1 MTIDQLRKTGC
12 ILMECIS
19 GSRAYNLDTASSD
32 TDIKGVFYLPKDQ
45 YFGLEYIPQISNDT
59 NDIVF
64 YELGRYVELL
74 LKNNPNILEL
84 LATPTNCILYKN
96 PILDVLTQEMFLS
109 KLCKDTFANYAIS
122 QIKKARGLKKKIN
135 NPMDEKR
142 KTLLDFCFVIH
153 DNGSVPVT
161 KWLDA
166 NGFNQ
171 EMCGLSKI
179 PNTKGIYALYYDK
192 NNLFSYKGIIS
203 DELSNDVSLS
213 SIPKDEIPR
222 SYLFC
227 NLESYSVYCKEYREY
242 WDWIEKRNDTRYQN
256 NLAHGKNYD
265 SKNMVHTIR
274 LLQMANEIIADQK
287 INVWRSNRDELLPIK
302 SGEMEFQALM
312 DLGDILMNK
321 IDQNFSNCL
330 LPEAPDHK
338 LVERLLVEIRSA
350 LYKR

>member
-1 MTIDQLRKTGC
+1 MTIEALRNRGC

-19 GSRAYNLDTASSD
+19 GSRAYNLDTPLSD
-32 TDIKGVFYLPKDQ
+32 TDIKGVFYLPKDM
-45 YFGLEYIPQISNDT
+45 FLGLEYIPQISNET
-59 NDIVF
+59 NDVVF

-84 LATPTNCILYKN
+84 LVTPTHCILYKN
-96 PILDVLTQEMFLS
+96 PILDVLTPEMFLS
-109 KLCKDTFANYAIS
+109 KLCKETFANYAIS

-142 KTLLDFCFVIH
+142 KTILDFCFVIQ
-153 DNGSVPVT
+153 DNGSIPMT
-161 KWLDA
+161 KWLEA

-179 PNTKGIYALYYDK
+179 PNTKGMYALYYD
-192 NNLFSYKGIIS
+192 NDSIYGYKGIIS

-213 SIPKDEIPR
+213 SIPKGEIPKAH
-222 SYLFC
+222 LFC

-265 SKNMVHTIR
+265 SKNMMHTIR

-287 INVWRSNRDELLPIK
+287 VNVWRSNRDELLSIK

-312 DLGDILMNK
+312 DLGDILMNE
-321 IDQNFSNCL
+321 IDQNLGNCP

-338 LVERLLVEIRSA
+338 FVERILVEIRSV
-350 LYKR
+350 LYK

>member
-1 MTIDQLRKTGC
+1 MTIDELRNSGC
-12 ILMECIS
+12 ILLECIS
-19 GSRAYNLDTASSD
+19 GSKAYNLDTASSD
-32 TDIKGVFYLPKDQ
+32 TDIKGVFYLPKYQ
-45 YFGLEYIPQISNDT
+45 YFGLEYVPQISNDS

-84 LATPTNCILYKN
+84 LATPSNCILFKN
-96 PILDVLTQEMFLS
+96 PILDVLTPEMFLS
-109 KLCKDTFANYAIS
+109 KLCKETFANYAIS

-142 KTLLDFCFVIH
+142 KTILDFCFVIQ
-153 DNGSVPVT
+153 DNSSIQVK

-166 NGFNQ
+166 NGLNQ
-171 EMCGLSKI
+171 AMCGLSKI
-179 PNTKGIYALYYDK
+179 PNTKGMYALYYDP
-192 NNLFSYKGIIS
+192 NNHFSYKGIIS

-213 SIPKDEIPR
+213 SIPKGETPQ

-227 NLESYSVYCKEYREY
+227 NMESYSVYCKEYREY

-265 SKNMVHTIR
+265 SKNMMHTIR

-287 INVWRSNRDELLPIK
+287 INVWRSNRDELLSIK
-302 SGEMEFQALM
+302 SGVMAFQDLM
-312 DLGDILMNK
+312 DLGDILMK
-321 IDQNFSNCL
+321 EIDQNLSHCY
-330 LPEAPDHK
+330 LPEVPDQK
-338 LVERLLVEIRSA
+338 LVERLLVEIRGE
-350 LYKR
+350 LYK

>member
-1 MTIDQLRKTGC
+1 MTIDELRNSGC
-12 ILMECIS
+12 ILLECIS
-19 GSRAYNLDTASSD
+19 GSKAYNLDTVTSD

-45 YFGLEYIPQISNDT
+45 YFGLEYVPQISNES

-84 LATPTNCILYKN
+84 LATPSNCILFKN
-96 PILDVLTQEMFLS
+96 PILDVLTPEVFLS
-109 KLCKDTFANYAIS
+109 KLCKETFANYAIS

-142 KTLLDFCFVIH
+142 KTILDFCFVIQ

-161 KWLDA
+161 MWLNA
-166 NGFNQ
+166 NGLNQ

-179 PNTKGIYALYYDK
+179 PNTKGMYALYYDL
-192 NNLFSYKGIIS
+192 NGLFSYKGIIS

-213 SIPKDEIPR
+213 SIPKGENPR

-242 WDWIEKRNDTRYQN
+242 WDWIDKRNDTRYQN

-265 SKNMVHTIR
+265 SKNMMHTIR
-274 LLQMANEIIADQK
+274 LLQMANEIIANQK
-287 INVWRSNRDELLPIK
+287 INVWRSNRDELLSIK
-302 SGEMEFQALM
+302 CGEVEFQALM
-312 DLGDILMNK
+312 DHGDSLMNK

-330 LPEAPDHK
+330 LPDAPDQK
-338 LVERLLVEIRSA
+338 LVERLLVEIRSE
-350 LYKR
+350 LYK

>member
-1 MTIDQLRKTGC
+1 MTINELRNSGC
-12 ILMECIS
+12 ILLECIS
-19 GSRAYNLDTASSD
+19 GSKAYNLDTVSSD
-32 TDIKGVFYLPKDQ
+32 TDIKDVFYMPKEM
-45 YFGLEYIPQISNDT
+45 YFGLEYGPQISNDS

-84 LATPTNCILYKN
+84 LATPSHCILYKN
-96 PILDVLTQEMFLS
+96 PILDLLTPQMFLS
-109 KLCKDTFANYAIS
+109 KLCKETFANYAIS

-135 NPMDEKR
+135 NPMDVKR
-142 KTLLDFCFVIH
+142 KTILDFCFVIQ

-166 NGFNQ
+166 NGLNQ

-179 PNTKGIYALYYDK
+179 PNTKGMYALYYDL
-192 NNLFSYKGIIS
+192 NGLFSYKGIIS

-242 WDWIEKRNDTRYQN
+242 WDWIDKRNDTRYQN

-265 SKNMVHTIR
+265 SKNMMHTIR
-274 LLQMANEIIADQK
+274 LLQMANEIIANQK
-287 INVWRSNRDELLPIK
+287 INVWRSNRDELLSIK
-302 SGEMEFQALM
+302 SGEKEFQALM
-312 DLGDILMNK
+312 DLGDSLMNQ
-321 IDQNFSNCL
+321 IDQNLINCL

-338 LVERLLVEIRSA
+338 LAERLLVEIRRE
-350 LYKR
+350 LYI

>member
-1 MTIDQLRKTGC
+1 MTIDELRNGGC
-12 ILMECIS
+12 ILLECIS
-19 GSRAYNLDTASSD
+19 GSKAYNLDTSSSD

-45 YFGLEYIPQISNDT
+45 YFGLEYIPQISNET

-84 LATPTNCILYKN
+84 LATPSHYILYKN
-96 PILDVLTQEMFLS
+96 PIFDVLTPDMLLS
-109 KLCKDTFANYAIS
+109 KLCKETFASYAIS

-142 KTLLDFCFVIH
+142 KTILDFCFVIQ
-153 DNGSVPVT
+153 DNGSIPVA

-166 NGFNQ
+166 NGLNQ
-171 EMCGLSKI
+171 AMCGLSKI
-179 PNTKGIYALYYDK
+179 PNTKRMYALYYDL
-192 NNLFSYKGIIS
+192 NGLFSYKGIIS

-242 WDWIEKRNDTRYQN
+242 WDWIDKRNDTRYQN
-256 NLAHGKNYD
+256 NLVHGKNYD
-265 SKNMVHTIR
+265 SKNMMHTIR

-287 INVWRSNRDELLPIK
+287 INVWRSNRDELLSIK
-302 SGEMEFQALM
+302 SGEKEFQALM
-312 DLGDILMNK
+312 DLGDSLMHE
-321 IDQNFSNCL
+321 IDQNLINCP
-330 LPEAPDHK
+330 LPETPDHK
-338 LVERLLVEIRSA
+338 LVERLLVEIRSV
-350 LYKR
+350 LYK

>member
-1 MTIDQLRKTGC
+1 MTIDELRNSGC
-12 ILMECIS
+12 ILLECIS
-19 GSRAYNLDTASSD
+19 GSKAYNLDTASSD

-45 YFGLEYIPQISNDT
+45 YLGLEYVPQISNDS

-84 LATPTNCILYKN
+84 LATPSHCILYKN
-96 PILDVLTQEMFLS
+96 PILDVLTPNMFLS
-109 KLCKDTFANYAIS
+109 KICKETFANYAIS

-135 NPMDEKR
+135 NPMDERR
-142 KTLLDFCFVIH
+142 KTILDFCFVIQ

-161 KWLDA
+161 KWLEA
-166 NGFNQ
+166 NGLNQ
-171 EMCGLSKI
+171 AMCGLSKI
-179 PNTKGIYALYYDK
+179 PNTKGMYALYDDP
-192 NNLFSYKGIIS
+192 NNLFSYKGIMS

-213 SIPKDEIPR
+213 SIPKGENPR

-242 WDWIEKRNDTRYQN
+242 WDWIDKRNDTRYQN

-265 SKNMVHTIR
+265 SKNMMHTIR

-287 INVWRSNRDELLPIK
+287 INVWRSNRDELLSIK
-302 SGEMEFQALM
+302 SGDMEFQALM
-312 DLGDILMNK
+312 DLGDSLMSEIN
-321 IDQNFSNCL
+321 QNLGNCP
-330 LPEAPDHK
+330 LPDAPDYK
-338 LVERLLVEIRSA
+338 LVERLLVEVRSS
-350 LYKR
+350 LYR

>member
-1 MTIDQLRKTGC
+1 MTIDELRNSRC
-12 ILMECIS
+12 ILLECIS
-19 GSRAYNLDTASSD
+19 GSKAYNLDTASSD
-32 TDIKGVFYLPKDQ
+32 TDMKGVFYLPKDQ
-45 YFGLEYIPQISNDT
+45 YFGLEYVPQISNDS

-84 LATPTNCILYKN
+84 LATPTHCVLYKN
-96 PILDVLTQEMFLS
+96 PILDVFTPEMFLS
-109 KLCKDTFANYAIS
+109 KLCKETFANYAIS

-142 KTLLDFCFVIH
+142 KTILDFCFVIQE
-153 DNGSVPVT
+153 NGSVPVS

-166 NGFNQ
+166 NGYTQ
-171 EMCGLSKI
+171 EKCGLSKI
-179 PNTKGIYALYYDK
+179 PNTKGMYALYYDQ
-192 NNLFSYKGIIS
+192 NNLFSYNGIIS

-213 SIPKDEIPR
+213 SIPKGETPR

-242 WDWIEKRNDTRYQN
+242 WNWIEKRNDTRYQN

-265 SKNMVHTIR
+265 SKNMMHTIR

-287 INVWRSNRDELLPIK
+287 INVWRSNRDELLSIK

-312 DLGDILMNK
+312 DLGDSLMNE
-321 IDQNFSNCL
+321 IDQNLINCP

-338 LVERLLVEIRSA
+338 FVERILVEVRSE
-350 LYKR
+350 LYK